1 MLRAPICAALILGFA
16 APAAADIEVAT
27 LLTGG
32 SSGLG
37 GALEL
42 GYSPQGFWAVGLRGS
57 GDGAALLPEAFGR
70 LSLDVLKTVPRL
82 DLSFGYAANALS
94 WGVNM
99 GVDHFFSRRWALRLN
114 GGFGSASGWIA
125 RAGAAWFPLD

>member
-1 MLRAPICAALILGFA
+1 MRCAGLCAVLLLALS
-16 APAAADIEVAT
+16 APATADVEIAV
-27 LLTGG
+27 
-32 SSGLG
+32 LG
-37 GALEL
+37 GAGSQGLAGAVEL
-42 GYSPQGFWAVGLRGS
+42 GYSPQGFWALGLRGS
-57 GDGAALLPEAFGR
+57 SAGSTLLPEAFGR

-99 GVDHFFSRRWALRLN
+99 GFDHFFSRRWALRLN